1 MSTAP
6 IITDLQKI
14 NPSAIIELFTLTTDA
29 NLHGSAQTYRF
40 HNGTSLNANG
50 DIIWA
55 GNQYLKNANTGRRFC
70 F

>member
-14 NPSAIIELFTLTTDA
+14 NPSAIIELFTITTDA
-29 NLHGSAQTYRF
+29 ELHGSAQTYRF
-40 HNGTSLNANG
+40 HAGTNALSNG

-55 GNQYLKNANTGRRFC
+55 GNTIYKNANTS
-70 F
+70 

>member
-14 NPSAIIELFTLTTDA
+14 NPSAIIELFTLQLM
-29 NLHGSAQTYRF
+29 LHCMVQQLLIDFITEQMQMLMEILSG
-40 HNGTSLNANG
+40 LV
-50 DIIWA
+50 II
-55 GNQYLKNANTGRRFC
+55 YKNANTGRRFC